1 MIINI
6 KQKERVTKS
15 LDSMYD
21 TFCDLEC
28 ETTDEAK
35 QCVYKQ
41 HYNNLRYIKLYV
53 EELHGEIDRLNELL
67 KEQPQIV
74 RCKECK
80 HRPEVKKYVRFGRE
94 EEYYVFP
101 EGSKCPCQC
110 SGDDYYSYCP
120 DDNWFCADGEPKE
133 CD

>member
-41 HYNNLRYIKLYV
+41 HYSNLRYIKLYV

-67 KEQPQIV
+67 KEKQP
-74 RCKECK
+74 KK
-80 HRPEVKKYVRFGRE
+80 VKDFQYLADLFIG
-94 EEYYVFP
+94 
-101 EGSKCPCQC
+101 KCPSC
-110 SGDDYYSYCP
+110 GEELNNEVYP
-120 DDNWFCADGEPKE
+120 AFCGFCGQRISWKDGEQE
-133 CD
+133 

>member
-15 LDSMYD
+15 IDRMYN

-41 HYNNLRYIKLYV
+41 HYNNLLYIKLYV
-53 EELHGEIDRLNELL
+53 EQLHGEIDRLNELL
-67 KEQPQIV
+67 KEKQPKKGHWTPYDRYGV
-74 RCKECK
+74 NDARDYECSVCKRVFSWNTDFC
-80 HRPEVKKYVRFGRE
+80 PMCGADMRE
-94 EEYYVFP
+94 E
-101 EGSKCPCQC
+101 G
-110 SGDDYYSYCP
+110 
-120 DDNWFCADGEPKE
+120 DGE
-133 CD
+133 